1 MKKSSHFRTLF
12 ILLLSANAGC
22 VFGQV
27 KLSDAAIDQQVESL
41 ISQMTLEEKAGQMTN
56 IGLMAIAEGDFWMKR
71 DTVILDPE
79 KMNDLL
85 LLKHVGSVQNL
96 GGYPFS
102 TQEWRRNIA
111 AIQDLVMSK
120 SRLKIPVLYG
130 IDGVHGANYT
140 KSSTLLPHQLA
151 LAATWNPQLAKIAGE
166 ITSYEIRASGIPWNY
181 SPVLD
186 VCKQLQ
192 WGRVFETFGEDTY
205 LTSIM
210 GEAMIEGMQ
219 GKDISDPYHAAVC
232 LKHFI
237 GYGMSANGKDRTP
250 VYMPEHLLRQICL
263 PPFQKAIDLGVSSIM
278 INSGSV
284 NGVPCHADKYL
295 ITDLL
300 KGELGFEGFTISDWE
315 DVMNLVSN
323 HQVAKDEREAV
334 KLAVNAGLDVCME
347 PYDASFAINLVD
359 LVKSGEV
366 SMDRVNDAARRILKV
381 KYKLGLFENQ
391 QTDANIYP
399 KFASEEFAQ
408 AAYETAQSS
417 MTLLKNK
424 NDVLPF
430 SKDKKVFITGVA
442 ANSIN
447 YLNGGW
453 SRTWRGVDTSF
464 NDMDKLTV
472 YQAFVKKLGKQNVS
486 YLQGT
491 FYDRDTNTAQAVEM
505 AKKADYIVVC
515 LGEIPAT
522 EKPSDIE
529 DMNLPQA
536 QLNLVK
542 ELAKTGKPIVL
553 VLIEARPR
561 IITEVEGLADGILM
575 AYLPG
580 NEGGRAIAD
589 VVFGDYNPSGK
600 LPITYPRFTGAVWSY
615 DHTKSEERDV
625 NFGYNAFNPLYEF
638 GFGLSYTTFEYSNL
652 KLSKDSFNFDD
663 NINITVD
670 LKNTGSRSG
679 AEVVQLYSSDLVA
692 SMVPAVKQLRRFQ
705 KVDLKPGQ
713 SQTITFTLNQSD
725 LSFVNRENKTITEE
739 GDFKFSIANLS
750 KTIHLKK

>member
-1 MKKSSHFRTLF
+1 MKKGRRFNTLF
-12 ILLLSANAGC
+12 ILVFSAFAEG
-22 VFGQV
+22 VFGQP
-27 KLSDAAIDQQVESL
+27 KLPNTPIDQRVETL

-56 IGLMAIAEGDFWMKR
+56 IGLMAIAQGDFWMKR
-71 DTVILDPE
+71 DTVLLDPQ

-85 LLKHVGSVQNL
+85 ILQHVGSVQNL
-96 GGYPFS
+96 GGYPF
-102 TQEWRRNIA
+102 TREEWRRNIA

-130 IDGVHGANYT
+130 IDAVHGANYT
-140 KSSTLLPHQLA
+140 RSSTLLPHQLA
-151 LAATWNPQLAKIAGE
+151 LAATWNPELAKIAGE
-166 ITSYEIRASGIPWNY
+166 ISSYEIRASGIPWNY

-186 VCKQLQ
+186 VCKQTQ

-205 LTSIM
+205 LTTVM

-219 GKDISDPYHAAVC
+219 GKSISDPYHAAVC

-237 GYGMSANGKDRTP
+237 GYGMPASGKDRTP

-284 NGVPCHADKYL
+284 NGIPCHADKYL
-295 ITDLL
+295 ITDVL

-347 PYDASFAINLVD
+347 PYDASFATHLID
-359 LVKSGEV
+359 LVNSGEV
-366 SMDRVNDAARRILKV
+366 SMDRVNDAVRRILKV
-381 KYKLGLFENQ
+381 KFKLGLFEQQ
-391 QTDANIYP
+391 QTDPALYP

-408 AAYETAQSS
+408 AAYEVAQNS

-424 NDVLPF
+424 NEILPL
-430 SKDKKVFITGVA
+430 SKDKTVFITGVA
-442 ANSIN
+442 ANSLN
-447 YLNGGW
+447 YLNGAW
-453 SRTWRGVDTSF
+453 SRTWRGIDTTY
-464 NDMDKLTV
+464 NDKDKLTV
-472 YQAFVKKLGKQNVS
+472 YQAFVQKIGDEKVTH
-486 YLQGT
+486 LQGT
-491 FYDRDTNTAQAVEM
+491 FYDRDTNSTQAVEM

-542 ELAKTGKPIVL
+542 ALAKTAKPIILVL
-553 VLIEARPR
+553 VEARPR
-561 IITEVEGLADGILM
+561 IFTEIEGLADGIIM

-580 NEGGRAIAD
+580 NEGGRAITD
-589 VVFGDYNPSGK
+589 VVFGDYSPSGK
-600 LPITYPRFTGAVWSY
+600 LPLTYPRFTGALWSY
-615 DHTKSEERDV
+615 DHTRSEERDV

-652 KLSKDSFNFDD
+652 KVNRDSFNFNDK
-663 NINITVD
+663 INITVD
-670 LKNTGSRSG
+670 IINTGSRSG

-705 KVDLKPGQ
+705 KVNLNPGE
-713 SQTITFTLNQSD
+713 SQTIRFTVSQSD
-725 LSFVNRENKTITEE
+725 LSFVNKENKSITEE

-750 KTIHLKK
+750 KTIFLKK